1 MKHFLFMHFELLTI
15 SVMIKFQLHTFTEY
29 PMFEGETCQ
38 CWQLYVRPY
47 FAASTCFFY
56 IRTPFIRNTWLRF
69 GSNVFA
75 ISEPI
80 WVRPKQSPPEWSPCP
95 ETHLKHVF
103 EKVGGIRW
111 LKINPNIRNSQAEIQ
126 VSVSYFKKACI
137 HLQASI
143 WDRV

>member
-1 MKHFLFMHFELLTI
+1 MHFELLTI

-75 ISEPI
+75 ISETIRVKPNK
-80 WVRPKQSPPEWSPCP
+80 VCRSEALA
-95 ETHLKHVF
+95 LKRTLKYMVLRR
-103 EKVGGIRW
+103 VGGD
-111 LKINPNIRNSQAEIQ
+111 KVVKNQPKH
-126 VSVSYFKKACI
+126 KK
-137 HLQASI
+137 QPG
-143 WDRV
+143 